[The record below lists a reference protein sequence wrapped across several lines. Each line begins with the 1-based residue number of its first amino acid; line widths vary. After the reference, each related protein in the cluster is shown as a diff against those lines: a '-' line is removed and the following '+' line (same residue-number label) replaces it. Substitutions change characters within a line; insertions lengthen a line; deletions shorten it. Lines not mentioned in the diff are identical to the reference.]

1 MSNSCISF
9 LPRKS
14 GINAFVILHHHHHH
28 DQVINI
34 RIFHSHLCPVLL
46 ISEVGGEED
55 RRGQSECLL
64 VGFCL
69 LWTVISPCKLFLF
82 LIYSGWFLLFARPVT
97 TFITKIWHFNV
108 SQTWALRVPKSQSV
122 CWRSCQEFLWGP
134 EKPWLHQSLSQSNN
148 LAIWT
153 FLFTQTRLTD
163 WLADG
168 SGLFIGR
175 LHKEERAFSGGLPS
189 LSRCRL
195 ELSWFAWK
203 Y

>member
-14 GINAFVILHHHHHH
+14 WINAFVTREHE
-28 DQVINI
+28 QQQQQRVINM
-34 RIFHSHLCPVLL
+34 RISGSHLCPVLL

-82 LIYSGWFLLFARPVT
+82 LIYSGWFLLFARPVR

-108 SQTWALRVPKSQSV
+108 SQTWSQSV

-134 EKPWLHQSLSQSNN
+134 EKPWLHQSLSLSLTEQQSGDLNICVYTN
-148 LAIWT
+148 KI
-153 FLFTQTRLTD
+153 D
-163 WLADG
+163 WLTG
-168 SGLFIGR
+168 WRIR
-175 LHKEERAFSGGLPS
+175 PVPRPPS
-189 LSRCRL
+189 
-195 ELSWFAWK
+195 
-203 Y
+203 